1 MQGMALALCERGVE
15 QWPEISSHAASHG
28 LQLRG
33 FAQRRVL
40 QGEGGALLYLRR
52 VQLPSIMSIVLTT
65 SLFFKSG
72 LANHSIASPTGTQ
85 ARTTQIVEE

>member
-1 MQGMALALCERGVE
+1 MALCERGVE

-72 LANHSIASPTGTQ
+72 LQTIRSRLPQVIVSSADHTQ
-85 ARTTQIVEE
+85 LVEE